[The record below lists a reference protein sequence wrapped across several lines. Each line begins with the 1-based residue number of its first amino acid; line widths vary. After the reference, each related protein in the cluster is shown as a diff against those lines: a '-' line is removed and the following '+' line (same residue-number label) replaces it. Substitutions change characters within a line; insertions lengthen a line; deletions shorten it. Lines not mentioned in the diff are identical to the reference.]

1 MVEQVLCTCVWCLQ
15 ESNGQGKLVGK
26 TTRARH
32 IAKQKKTWA
41 SPTNMPTPQRQLVT
55 SVSQTMASLASLLD
69 GEDQDYS
76 DHSNYNDHDHNDHY
90 NEEFASM
97 YDVNPELSRDIVIDE
112 VEMQRYL
119 LSEELH
125 SEDIDQFENEEE
137 GNEERTIEM
146 DNFECINFG
155 KLIVKIHDNKFTS
168 LLTSFSIPFYIYLYF
183 GNDFREHN

>member
-15 ESNGQGKLVGK
+15 ESNGEGKLVGK

-41 SPTNMPTPQRQLVT
+41 SPTNMPTPQWQLAT
-55 SVSQTMASLASLLD
+55 SVSQTMASLASLLV
-69 GEDQDYS
+69 GEDQD
-76 DHSNYNDHDHNDHY
+76 HNDHNDHY

-97 YDVNPELSRDIVIDE
+97 YDVNPEFSRDIEIDE

-125 SEDIDQFENEEE
+125 REDIDQFENKGE
-137 GNEERTIEM
+137 GNEERMIEMDNM

-168 LLTSFSIPFYIYLYF
+168 LLTFFSIPFYIYLYF

>member
-1 MVEQVLCTCVWCLQ
+1 
-15 ESNGQGKLVGK
+15 
-26 TTRARH
+26 
-32 IAKQKKTWA
+32 
-41 SPTNMPTPQRQLVT
+41 
-55 SVSQTMASLASLLD
+55 
-69 GEDQDYS
+69 
-76 DHSNYNDHDHNDHY
+76 
-90 NEEFASM
+90 M

-168 LLTSFSIPFYIYLYF
+168 LLTSFSIPLYIF
-183 GNDFREHN
+183 IFWQ